1 MIRNPD
7 FTTAE
12 QEWLGRIL
20 RDALDVHTREHF
32 FEWVQGPVQALVPHD
47 ILICG
52 FQDQASGFRVER
64 FTVSRYF
71 RAEHLKATVHPNG
84 LLSEALKNWQAD
96 GRPVLMG
103 REYVSG
109 PAGDKESDERLR
121 RLELRNL
128 VTHAIRWHDGS
139 LKSHISFARV
149 MCPLDER
156 LSRSVQVLAPVVSAT
171 LARVL
176 ASEGAVSRADSVLSP
191 REIEI
196 LESVRD
202 GRTNPEIAVRLGIS
216 PLTVKNHIRHI
227 LKKLQVRTRGHAV
240 ARALSAGIL
249 GHHFGG
255 RQSGNENEP
264 EPTDSTEMAA

>member
-1 MIRNPD
+1 MNRYPE
-7 FTTAE
+7 FTAAE
-12 QEWLGRIL
+12 QEWLGRIM
-20 RDALDVHTREHF
+20 RDSLEVRSREHF
-32 FEWVQGPVQALVPHD
+32 FGWAQGPVQALVPHD

-52 FQDQASGFRVER
+52 FQDHAGGFRVER

-71 RAEHLKATVHPNG
+71 RVEHLKAAIHPNG
-84 LLSEALKNWQAD
+84 LLAEVLKKWQVD
-96 GRPVLMG
+96 RCPVLMG

-109 PAGDKESDERLR
+109 PSKDQDGDERLL

-139 LKSHISFARV
+139 LKSHVSFARV
-149 MCPLDER
+149 MCPFDER
-156 LSRSVQVLAPVVSAT
+156 LSRSVQVLAPVVAMT

-176 ASEGAVSRADSVLSP
+176 ANEGCAISTDIGTLSP

-202 GRTNPEIAVRLGIS
+202 GRTNPELAVRLGIS

-240 ARALSAGIL
+240 ARALSTGL
-249 GHHFGG
+249 LNHHTGG
-255 RQSGNENEP
+255 RHAP
-264 EPTDSTEMAA
+264 RHDDTELAPAE